1 MDGDKI
7 GLLVGSL
14 NQHINNVLIALD
26 VTEDVVDEAIE
37 KDVQLIIAH
46 HPLIFNPLKTIR
58 TEDSY
63 GKIITKLIKYD
74 IAVYAAHTN
83 LDIANGGVNDYLQN
97 RLGLKDTEVFVP
109 TYEEPLKKLV
119 VYVPKENAEEIRKF

>member
-1 MDGDKI
+1 M
-7 GLLVGSL
+7 
-14 NQHINNVLIALD
+14 
-26 VTEDVVDEAIE
+26 TEDVVDEAIE

-63 GKIITKLIKYD
+63 GKIITKLIKHD

-83 LDIANGGVNDYLQN
+83 LDITNGGVNDMLAQHLN
-97 RLGLKDTEVFVP
+97 LKDTEVFVP

-119 VYVPKENAEEIRKF
+119 VYVPK